1 MLDLVIFF
9 VALSVLVVIHEFGHF
24 FAAKKVGIKVEE
36 FGLGIPPRAIGKKI
50 GETLWSLNWLPIGG
64 FVRMYGEDPNMAE
77 SESRKMG
84 DRAFV
89 NKKPWQK
96 FIVVIGGVV
105 MNLVLA
111 VLIFSVVYK
120 ITGVPTDTGRVEIT
134 GVAPG
139 SPAELVGLKEGQVVF
154 QVGQLK
160 VSKSQELVSEVA
172 KYKGKT
178 VDLLVRK
185 TETSEPVWLK
195 AEVRQNPPAGEGALG
210 IAVSN
215 TKTEQIAW
223 WQIYKGV
230 KAGFAEAYH
239 WAVVILS
246 GLKQM
251 AMDVFEGKKPTDV
264 AGPIGMYQATSAI
277 RQNQGMLALLHF
289 FGIISVNLAV
299 MNILPFPALDG
310 GRMVFVIWEWISGR
324 KANPIWEGR
333 LHQVGMMVLL
343 ALIGVVAV
351 SDVFRILG
359 R

>member
-1 MLDLVIFF
+1 MLDVIIFF
-9 VALSVLVVIHEFGHF
+9 VSLSILVIIHEFGHF

-64 FVRMYGEDPNMAE
+64 FVRMYGEDPNVAGAAAK
-77 SESRKMG
+77 KMG
-84 DRAFV
+84 DRAFI

-105 MNLVLA
+105 MNLLLA

-120 ITGVPTDTGRVEIT
+120 ITGVPMDTGRVEII
-134 GVAPG
+134 GVAPK
-139 SPAELVGLKEGQVVF
+139 SPAEAAGLKEGYVVMK
-154 QVGQLK
+154 VGQ
-160 VSKSQELVSEVA
+160 VAVFKSSELIAEVA
-172 KYKGKT
+172 KYKGLV
-178 VDLLVRK
+178 VDLYIEKPITGEKETVKATVR
-185 TETSEPVWLK
+185 S
-195 AEVRQNPPAGEGALG
+195 NPPAGEGALG

-230 KAGFAEAYH
+230 GAGFEEAYH
-239 WAVVILS
+239 WAGVILS

-251 AMDVFEGKKPTDV
+251 VVDVMAGKKPTDV
-264 AGPIGMYQATSAI
+264 AGPIGMYQATSSI

-310 GRMVFVIWEWISGR
+310 GRMVFVIWEWVTGR
-324 KANPIWEGR
+324 RPDPIWEGR
-333 LHQVGMMVLL
+333 LHQAGMFILL
-343 ALIGVVAV
+343 ALIAVVAV
-351 SDVFRILG
+351 GDVLRILG
-359 R
+359 K

>member
-1 MLDLVIFF
+1 MLDLVIFL
-9 VALSVLVVIHEFGHF
+9 VALSILVIIHEFGHF
-24 FAAKKVGIKVEE
+24 FAAKKMGIRVDE
-36 FGLGIPPRAIGKKI
+36 FGLGIPPRVFGKKI

-64 FVRMYGEDPNMAE
+64 FVRMYGEDPNMPENMAK
-77 SESRKMG
+77 KMG
-84 DRAFV
+84 SRAFV

-96 FIVVIGGVV
+96 FVVLVGGVA

-120 ITGVPTDTGRVEIT
+120 ITGVPKDTGRVEII

-139 SPAELVGLKEGQVVF
+139 SPAEIAGLKEGEIVLK
-154 QVGQLK
+154 VGQIEVK
-160 VSKSQELVSEVA
+160 KSADLVAEVA

-178 VDLLVRK
+178 VDLWIEGIGVIR
-185 TETSEPVWLK
+185 

-310 GRMVFVIWEWISGR
+310 GRVVFVIWEWITGH
-324 KANPIWEGR
+324 KPDPVWEGR
-333 LHQVGMMVLL
+333 LHQIGMIVLL
-343 ALIGVVAV
+343 ALIGLVAV
-351 SDVFRILG
+351 SDLLRILG